1 MPAVGIAG
9 ADFVV
14 EVGASTYSDQ
24 VTTGTIT
31 TTPTITRTKTL
42 SSVNYVQTDLMTAVS
57 IEFLYDDNTGLY
69 DALQTAIAAG
79 SSVALEVTGSTGVW
93 SGSDM
98 AIDGCEV
105 KFDAAGVATASFSAQ
120 GTMTFS

>member
-9 ADFVV
+9 AQFAV

-57 IEFLYDDNTGLY
+57 IEFLYDDNSGLY

-79 SSVALEVTGSTGVW
+79 TNVAIEITGDTGVW
-93 SGSDM
+93 SGSGM
-98 AIDGCEV
+98 AIDGAEV
-105 KFDAAGVATASFSAQ
+105 KFDAAGIAMASFSAQ